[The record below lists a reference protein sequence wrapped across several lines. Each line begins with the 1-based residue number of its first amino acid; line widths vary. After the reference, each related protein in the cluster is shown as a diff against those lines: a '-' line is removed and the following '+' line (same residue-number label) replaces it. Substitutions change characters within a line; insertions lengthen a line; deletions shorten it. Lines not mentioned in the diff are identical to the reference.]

1 MATACILQQNACVH
15 LKSQHLEVSR
25 ADPETGR
32 QEVLRSIP
40 LHDLDRLII
49 SEDAQMTSRALARIL
64 RENIPIS
71 VLGWNDRFL
80 GGFLPATPAQGSFRL
95 NQYRRTLDPEF
106 TLGMARQW
114 VAAKIYNQRRV
125 LQRLA
130 AARRQHRDE
139 NSEESENVTGRETA
153 ESLGGYIKAVE
164 AVGSIDEVRGL
175 EGASTA
181 RYFKAWAT
189 FLPHGAAFV
198 RRTTRPPLNAVNA
211 CISFAS
217 TLLYYEAVAFLH
229 SHGLD
234 PSLGALHTTENRR
247 WSLALDLIEPFRPAV
262 GESLTLDLFSR
273 SILNSKEHFEQR
285 EGGVYLNESGRKKF
299 LLQYERRV
307 ERQFMSEHAGHRTT
321 LRQQMENGAVR
332 YKGALDA
339 PETLK
344 PFRMN

>member
-15 LKSQHLEVSR
+15 LKSRHLEVSR
-25 ADPETGR
+25 ANPETGK

-49 SEDAQMTSRALARIL
+49 SEDAQMTSRALARML
-64 RENIPIS
+64 REDIPIS

-95 NQYRRTLDPEF
+95 NQYRRTLDSEF
-106 TLGMARQW
+106 TLEVARQW
-114 VAAKIYNQRRV
+114 VTAKIYNQRRV
-125 LQRLA
+125 LQRLD
-130 AARRQHRDE
+130 AARRQHRDK
-139 NSEESENVTGRETA
+139 NSDEMENVTARETA
-153 ESLGGYIKAVE
+153 DDLGGYLKTVE
-164 AVGSIDEVRGL
+164 AVRSIDEVRGL

-181 RYFKAWAT
+181 RYFRAWST
-189 FLPHGAAFV
+189 FLPEGAIFG
-198 RRTTRPPLNAVNA
+198 RRSTRPPLNAVNA

-217 TLLYYEAVAFLH
+217 TLLYHEAVTFLH

-273 SILNSKEHFEQR
+273 SILNPKEHFEHR
-285 EGGVYLNESGRKKF
+285 EGGVYLNDAGRKKF
-299 LLQYERRV
+299 LLQYERRL
-307 ERQFMSEHAGHRTT
+307 ERQFLSEHVGHRTT
-321 LRQQMENGAVR
+321 LRQQIENEAVQ
-332 YKGALDA
+332 YKGALDT